1 MENDLPMEP
10 GPEESEKP
18 SAESLIEKAMK
29 LGDEPDPS
37 KTIPANRIAGAMNS
51 YEMRMV
57 YQRCLVASIAA
68 MIGEPQYSSK
78 EHLVREADA
87 YARLAAEAAA
97 QYMKEQDVE

>member
-10 GPEESEKP
+10 GPEESDKP
-18 SAESLIEKAMK
+18 TTESLIEKALK
-29 LGDEPDPS
+29 IEDELNGA
-37 KTIPANRIAGAMNS
+37 TPADRIAGVMNS

-57 YQRCLVASIAA
+57 YEKCLVASIAA

-97 QYMKEQDVE
+97 QYLKEQDAEQ